1 MRHSI
6 TPAAKAASSSP
17 KPTSVPDL
25 NQDRVE
31 RELDEALRESFPASD
46 PIAVNPE
53 AQDDG
58 LDEALDG
65 SFPASDPAS
74 PPVPINISGVLR
86 VFSGENTD

>member
-6 TPAAKAASSSP
+6 TPAAKAVSSSP
-17 KPTSVPDL
+17 KPTPASVPDL
-25 NQDRVE
+25 NKDRVE

-58 LDEALDG
+58 LDEALDE

-74 PPVPINISGVLR
+74 PASPDKR
-86 VFSGENTD
+86 